1 MRYLIA
7 LLVPPLAL
15 LLCGKVFQF
24 LISLF
29 LCVAVAVMSLFGIG
43 LFLLWVPA
51 LHAILVVHSHLAD
64 NRNQKLIKA
73 VQSR

>member
-15 LLCGKVFQF
+15 LLCGKIFQF
-24 LISLF
+24 LISLV
-29 LCVAVAVMSLFGIG
+29 LCVVVIVLCLFVIG
-43 LFLLWVPA
+43 FFLIWVPA

-64 NRNQKLIKA
+64 KRNRELINA
-73 VQSR
+73 VQQR